1 MSLSDNNNKII
12 KNGEADYGT
21 EKFLHLW
28 TLIQG
33 RVYAYILSHWP
44 NRSDAD
50 DIMQETISI
59 MWKKYDTYK
68 PGTDFLAWAVTI
80 AKYVLMTFRKKQN
93 NNPMKFNDEAIKLL
107 EEKSKE
113 FMNTIDNR
121 LGVLEFCVKKLPEK
135 DANLLKLKYNH
146 ELSAQQIAIRFGMSV
161 RTVYRSLSKIYNALM
176 HCVNQ
181 SLEGGEL

>member
-1 MSLSDNNNKII
+1 MSSSDNRNRFINN
-12 KNGEADYGT
+12 GDTDGGT

-68 PGTDFLAWAVTI
+68 PGTDFFAWAVTI
-80 AKYVLMTFRKKQN
+80 AKYVLMTFRRKQN
-93 NNPMKFNDEAIKLL
+93 NNPIKFNDEALKLL
-107 EEKSKE
+107 EEKSEE
-113 FMNTIDNR
+113 FMSSIDSR
-121 LGVLEFCVKKLPEK
+121 LGILEFCVKKLPDKE
-135 DANLLKLKYNH
+135 ANLLKLK
-146 ELSAQQIAIRFGMSV
+146 
-161 RTVYRSLSKIYNALM
+161 
-176 HCVNQ
+176 
-181 SLEGGEL
+181 

>member
-12 KNGEADYGT
+12 KNVKTDYGT

-93 NNPMKFNDEAIKLL
+93 NNPIKFNDEAIKLL
-107 EEKSKE
+107 EEKSE
-113 FMNTIDNR
+113 VFMNTIDSR
-121 LGVLEFCVKKLPEK
+121 LRFLESCVKKLPAK
-135 DANLLKLKYNH
+135 DANLLKLKYTH
-146 ELSAQQIAIRFGMSV
+146 ELPAQAIAMRFGMSV
-161 RTVYRSLSKIYNALM
+161 RTVYRSLSKVYITLM
-176 HCVNQ
+176 RCINQ